1 MDLSAS
7 YAGLSEQMVKAR
19 WKREAAALFLC
30 DMGLDELK
38 WRYLPECVGFL
49 YTVKWSEPSEFL
61 LTKMVIN
68 DQLSFTDLS
77 ISTPPVRRF
86 CLPYI
91 NGWSEAVARICIE
104 FDIQLTHRPINKLRY
119 VWGNHKSYL
128 PSHKNRNS
136 IYQINCSDCSMLYIG
151 ESNNAS
157 RRLKEHEADFRLR
170 RLNNSALASHALSLK
185 HTPNFDSH
193 KVLAN
198 DCFYRTRKFSESF
211 FIQDTTNVMNIH
223 PGSLPSSFLNSNLFK
238 NFWWFWIFPPNSPAI
253 KDSTISWTAS
263 ECLFTFG
270 QTLMTKAARFWN
282 VGFRS
287 VCLL

>member
-1 MDLSAS
+1 MICGCPKRSGVYLDKPDKPAYEAERSIIIHDFRMNGYPLS
-7 YAGLSEQMVKAR
+7 
-19 WKREAAALFLC
+19 
-30 DMGLDELK
+30 
-38 WRYLPECVGFL
+38 
-49 YTVKWSEPSEFL
+49 FL
-61 LTKMVIN
+61 LKTEKDVKKNRLEKMVIN
-68 DQLSFTDLS
+68 DQPSFTDLS
-77 ISTPPVRRF
+77 TSTPPVRRF

-238 NFWWFWIFPPNSPAI
+238 NF
-253 KDSTISWTAS
+253 
-263 ECLFTFG
+263 
-270 QTLMTKAARFWN
+270 
-282 VGFRS
+282 
-287 VCLL
+287 